1 LSINF
6 RVASHGRRNIS
17 DGRDRVLGVGIDA
30 EGVYVDE
37 LAFRYP
43 PKKPKSLR
51 ISASSGE
58 SVGNLGDQRWVE

>member
-43 PKKPKSLR
+43 LR
-51 ISASSGE
+51 SRRALE
-58 SVGNLGDQRWVE
+58 